1 MCCPR
6 IEKRDIVRNSAYPAA
21 ENADCKIYK
30 MKKENILPEQWV
42 FGTYSKALTGKYVNP
57 LYVLIVTICS
67 VFISEVL
74 IMFILAVLP
83 FSLGLYER
91 AFLDGILL
99 TFLMFP
105 LFYLLLFRPMV
116 LHISERKK
124 AEQELLKANLNLE
137 EQVEK
142 RTAELKAANRS
153 LRNLSAHLQSVR
165 EEERMNIA
173 RNVHDELGQTLTAL
187 KMELSWL
194 ARKLP
199 ADQGAI
205 SDKVQ
210 NMISHI
216 DMTIDSVQR
225 IYTELRPTVLDNL
238 GLVAAIEWQ
247 AKEFQERTGIK
258 CEVSFHPENI
268 IMDRDERTAV
278 FRIFQE
284 AMTNIAR
291 HAEASAVTID
301 LEETSDRVILTVK
314 DNGKGITE
322 EQILDSRAF
331 GIIGMKERAY
341 FLGGEVKISGIV
353 NKGTTVILN
362 IPATH

>member
-1 MCCPR
+1 
-6 IEKRDIVRNSAYPAA
+6 
-21 ENADCKIYK
+21 
-30 MKKENILPEQWV
+30 
-42 FGTYSKALTGKYVNP
+42 
-57 LYVLIVTICS
+57 
-67 VFISEVL
+67 
-74 IMFILAVLP
+74 
-83 FSLGLYER
+83 
-91 AFLDGILL
+91 
-99 TFLMFP
+99 
-105 LFYLLLFRPMV
+105 
-116 LHISERKK
+116 
-124 AEQELLKANLNLE
+124 LE
-137 EQVEK
+137 ERVEK
-142 RTAELKAANRS
+142 RTAELKVANQS
-153 LRNLSAHLQSVR
+153 LRDLSVHLQSIR
-165 EEERMNIA
+165 EEERTKIA
-173 RNVHDELGQTLTAL
+173 RDIHDELGQTLTAL

-194 ARKLP
+194 AGKLP
-199 ADQGAI
+199 ADQEAI
-205 SDKVQ
+205 SEKVQ
-210 NMISHI
+210 NMINHI

-258 CEVSFHPENI
+258 CEVSFNPENI

-322 EQILDSRAF
+322 EQILDPRAF

-353 NKGTTVILN
+353 NKGTAVILN

>member
-1 MCCPR
+1 MQ
-6 IEKRDIVRNSAYPAA
+6 S
-21 ENADCKIYK
+21 
-30 MKKENILPEQWV
+30 QWV
-42 FGTYSKALTGKYVNP
+42 LGTYSKALTGKYVNP

-67 VFISEVL
+67 AFISEVL

-83 FSLGLYER
+83 FSFSLYER

-124 AEQELLKANLNLE
+124 AEQELLKANINLE
-137 EQVEK
+137 ERVEK
-142 RTAELKAANRS
+142 RTAELKVANQS
-153 LRNLSAHLQSVR
+153 LRDLSVHLQSIR
-165 EEERMNIA
+165 EEERTKIA
-173 RNVHDELGQTLTAL
+173 RDIHDELGQTLTAL

-199 ADQGAI
+199 ADQEAI

-210 NMISHI
+210 NMINHI

-258 CEVSFHPENI
+258 CKVSFYPENI
-268 IMDRDERTAV
+268 IMGRDKRTAV

-322 EQILDSRAF
+322 EQILDPRAF

-353 NKGTTVILN
+353 NKGTAVILN

>member
-1 MCCPR
+1 
-6 IEKRDIVRNSAYPAA
+6 
-21 ENADCKIYK
+21 
-30 MKKENILPEQWV
+30 MKKEDILQSQWV
-42 FGTYSKALTGKYVNP
+42 LGTYSKALTGKYVNP

-105 LFYLLLFRPMV
+105 LFYLFLFRPMV

-124 AEQELLKANLNLE
+124 AEQELLKANINLE
-137 EQVEK
+137 ERVEK
-142 RTAELKAANRS
+142 RTAELKVANQS
-153 LRNLSAHLQSVR
+153 LRDLSVHLQSIR
-165 EEERMNIA
+165 EEERTKIA
-173 RNVHDELGQTLTAL
+173 RDIHDELGQTLTAL

-194 ARKLP
+194 AGKLP
-199 ADQGAI
+199 ADQEAI
-205 SDKVQ
+205 SEKVQ
-210 NMISHI
+210 NMINHI

-258 CEVSFHPENI
+258 CEVSFNPENI

-353 NKGTTVILN
+353 NKGTAVILN